1 MWLWSC
7 GNAPHDGGGS
17 LGDFF
22 ITAVESTTPV
32 EVLGRYSNLRDQG
45 ERIQNLLGMVPGG
58 SSETGFRTARQVQ
71 RRLNIDEVDDL
82 VGRYRAGAKV
92 GELAA
97 NFGVHR
103 DTVSEILD
111 RRGVA
116 RRQKGLA
123 PKLLSELIA
132 LYRSGSSLATI
143 GAKMSVDPGT
153 VALALRKA
161 GTPLRPRRGWLHSTD
176 RGSLI
181 DL

>member
-7 GNAPHDGGGS
+7 GSAPHDGGGS

-82 VGRYRAGAKV
+82 VRRYRAGAKV
-92 GELAA
+92 SELATQ
-97 NFGVHR
+97 FGVHR
-103 DTVSEILD
+103 DTVSETLN

-116 RRQKGLA
+116 RRHGGLA
-123 PKLLSELIA
+123 SELLSEVIA
-132 LYRSGSSLATI
+132 LYRSGSSLASI
-143 GAKMSVDPGT
+143 GAEMSVDPGT

-161 GTPLRPRRGWLHSTD
+161 GIPLRPRRGWPA
-176 RGSLI
+176 
-181 DL
+181 

>member
-1 MWLWSC
+1 VLFL
-7 GNAPHDGGGS
+7 S
-17 LGDFF
+17 LPPLSPSL
-22 ITAVESTTPV
+22 EV
-32 EVLGRYSNLRDQG
+32 EVLGRYSNLCDQG

-58 SSETGFRTARQVQ
+58 SSETGFRTARHVQ

-82 VGRYRAGAKV
+82 VRRYRAGAKV

-111 RRGVA
+111 RQGIA

-123 PKLLSELIA
+123 PELLSELIA

-153 VALALRKA
+153 VALALRRA
-161 GTPLRPRRGWLHSTD
+161 GTPLRPRRGWPASNSPM
-176 RGSLI
+176 RRPS
-181 DL
+181 